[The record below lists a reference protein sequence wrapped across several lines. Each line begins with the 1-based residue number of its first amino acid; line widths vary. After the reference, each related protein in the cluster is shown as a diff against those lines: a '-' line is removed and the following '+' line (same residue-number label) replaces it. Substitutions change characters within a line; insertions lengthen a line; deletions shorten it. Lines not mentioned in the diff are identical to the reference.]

1 MHGDHD
7 GHTEP
12 MSARFD
18 RLRQPAA
25 QGQSLAEF
33 ALVFPIIM
41 LLVFGFI
48 DVGRAV
54 FAANTL
60 SNAARQAVRV
70 RAVNQLDP
78 TNGPWECDT
87 TRPIED
93 PADPH
98 WTFRGCA
105 VAAGTS
111 IGVTPNDITFDPPMA
126 PPGTTLDCSATTV
139 NVGCL
144 VNVSVTHQFQPITP
158 LAGIVIGT
166 LSLSGTS
173 SVPVE
178 RVFP

>member
-1 MHGDHD
+1 
-7 GHTEP
+7 
-12 MSARFD
+12 MS
-18 RLRQPAA
+18 LRMAA
-25 QGQSLAEF
+25 SVRVAGRGQSLAEF

-60 SNAARQAVRV
+60 SNAARQAARV
-70 RAVNQLDP
+70 AAVNQVDP
-78 TNGPWECDT
+78 SVAPWECDT

-93 PADPH
+93 PNDPH
-98 WTFRGCA
+98 WTLRGCA
-105 VAAGTS
+105 VAAGSS
-111 IGVTPNDITFDPPMA
+111 IGIAPNEVAFAFTM
-126 PPGTTLDCSATTV
+126 PPGTTLECASAV

-144 VNVSVTHQFQPITP
+144 VTVTVTHQFQPITP

>member
-1 MHGDHD
+1 
-7 GHTEP
+7 
-12 MSARFD
+12 MSPSIVRPPHV
-18 RLRQPAA
+18 RGR
-25 QGQSLAEF
+25 GQSLAEF

-54 FAANTL
+54 FTANTL
-60 SNAARQAVRV
+60 SNSARQAARV
-70 RAVNQLDP
+70 ASVNQLDP
-78 TNGPWECDT
+78 AAAPWECDT

-93 PADPH
+93 PLDPH
-98 WTFRGCA
+98 WTLRGCA
-105 VAAGTS
+105 VAAGSS
-111 IGVTPNDITFDPPMA
+111 IGVAPNDVTYAFST
-126 PPGTTLDCSATTV
+126 PPGTTLECTSDV

-144 VNVSVTHQFQPITP
+144 VTVTVTHQFTPITP

-166 LSLSGTS
+166 LSLSSTS

>member
-1 MHGDHD
+1 
-7 GHTEP
+7 
-12 MSARFD
+12 MSHRFARQS
-18 RLRQPAA
+18 RAA
-25 QGQSLAEF
+25 GRGQSLAEF

-60 SNAARQAVRV
+60 SNSARQAARV
-70 RAVNQLDP
+70 AAVNQLDP
-78 TNGPWECDT
+78 AAAPWECDT

-93 PADPH
+93 PLDPH
-98 WTFRGCA
+98 WTLRGCA

-111 IGVTPNDITFDPPMA
+111 IGVAPNQVTFAFSTPPD
-126 PPGTTLDCSATTV
+126 TTLECTTKV

-144 VNVSVTHQFQPITP
+144 VTVTVTHQFTPITP

-166 LSLSGTS
+166 LSLSSTS